1 MKCFPG
7 TQRSANFE
15 AAVRYAIRLVQK
27 KLQSRNHLALALEY
41 FDLQTKDH
49 DCWAIS
55 KWSQYFS
62 NNTRPRFPAAAD
74 KIVDHQGSDKVKKNV
89 TSWKA
94 FLYGWDIILGN
105 KTNQITTQ
113 QKLSKVQRLGL
124 INIKGAIRT
133 TPTSALELIIGIKPL
148 HIIIKERLWKKVI
161 KSSDTSNRSFL
172 TNLKRQNGAF
182 NIFVFLSY

>member
-1 MKCFPG
+1 MDIICWGRGGRIAYCLPACFRLFKVGSCACQNCILEIFNTINIYISVKCFPG

-94 FLYGWDIILGN
+94 FLYCWDIILG
-105 KTNQITTQ
+105 
-113 QKLSKVQRLGL
+113 
-124 INIKGAIRT
+124 
-133 TPTSALELIIGIKPL
+133 
-148 HIIIKERLWKKVI
+148 
-161 KSSDTSNRSFL
+161 
-172 TNLKRQNGAF
+172 
-182 NIFVFLSY
+182 